1 LRRQSRRS
9 NVIVQTRQEESA
21 MRMTGG
27 EALAKQLQR
36 EGVRVVFGLPGVQ
49 LYGAMAALRDEKDIR
64 FILTRHEQAT
74 TYMAD
79 GYARAGGGVGVALV
93 VPGPGVLNA
102 GAGLSTAYSCSSPVF
117 LVAGQVPK
125 RYLGKDVGV
134 LHEINEQLDVV
145 KPVTKWRKRVLEV
158 GEIPA
163 AVQEAFRQLKTG
175 RPRPVHLEI
184 PPDTLED
191 EGEAELLPAVTV
203 ARTAAPVADIER
215 AARVLLDATRPIIYA
230 GGGVHA
236 SGAHEALAAVAEY
249 LQAGVV
255 QSAEGKGSVSDQSD
269 LALGAALWPKNPLR
283 EYLDAADTIFV
294 VGSRCAVAGFQPTQK
309 IVQLDVDA
317 EEIGRNHPVAAG
329 LVGDARL
336 TLERLLERL
345 RTDAPPKPSRKRERE
360 QLREAVAA
368 LDTQE
373 PNHSILASLRAGT
386 PEDAIVIAGMTQIG
400 YYSRPFWPVYRPR
413 TYLTSSYSGNLGFE
427 VPTALGAKVARP
439 ERAVICI
446 TGDGGFM
453 YNSQELSTAAR
464 EKVNAVIVLFNDE
477 AYGNVARDLDESWG
491 GTHGASV
498 TNPDFMKLADAY
510 GVVGMRATKPTEVGD
525 LVRKAV
531 GLDRPVL
538 IEVRVGRMAR
548 PAFFAPMKAPAK
560 YQKR

>member
-1 LRRQSRRS
+1 
-9 NVIVQTRQEESA
+9 
-21 MRMTGG
+21 MPKMTGG
-27 EALAKQLQR
+27 EALAKQLHR

-79 GYARAGGGVGVALV
+79 GYARAGGGFGVALV

-117 LVAGQVPK
+117 LVAGQVPR

-134 LHEINEQLDVV
+134 LHEINEQLDAVA
-145 KPVTKWRKRVLEV
+145 PITKWRKRVLEV
-158 GEIPA
+158 HEIPA
-163 AVQEAFRQLKTG
+163 AVNEAVRQLKTG

-184 PPDTLED
+184 PPDTLEE
-191 EGEAELLPAVTV
+191 EGNAELV
-203 ARTAAPVADIER
+203 APVSVERKAAPDADIER
-215 AARVLLDATRPIIYA
+215 AARVLLSATRPIIYA

-249 LQAGVV
+249 VQAGVV
-255 QSAEGKGSVSDQSD
+255 QSAEGKGAVSDHSD
-269 LALGAALWPKNPLR
+269 LSLGATLWPKNALR
-283 EYLDAADTIFV
+283 DYLDAADVIFAI
-294 VGSRCAVAGFQPTQK
+294 GSRCAVAAFQPSQK
-309 IVQLDVDA
+309 IIQLDVDA
-317 EEIGRNHPVAAG
+317 AEIGRNHPAEVG
-329 LVGDARL
+329 LVGDAKA

-360 QLREAVAA
+360 ALREALAA

-373 PNHSILASLRAGT
+373 PNSSILRALRAGT

-439 ERAVICI
+439 DRAVVCI

-464 EKVNAVIVLFNDE
+464 EKINVVIVLFNDE

-531 GLDRPVL
+531 GMDRPVL

-548 PAFFAPMKAPAK
+548 PAFFAPMKAPSK
-560 YQKR
+560 YQKH

>member
-1 LRRQSRRS
+1 
-9 NVIVQTRQEESA
+9 

-158 GEIPA
+158 GEIPG

-236 SGAHEALAAVAEY
+236 SGAHEALTAVAEY

-464 EKVNAVIVLFNDE
+464 EKINAVIVLFNDE

-491 GTHGASV
+491 GAHGASV

-531 GLDRPVL
+531 GMDRPVL

>member
-1 LRRQSRRS
+1 
-9 NVIVQTRQEESA
+9 
-21 MRMTGG
+21 MRLTGG
-27 EALAKQLQR
+27 EALVKQLHR

-49 LYGAMAALRDEKDIR
+49 LYGAMAALRDEKDMR

-79 GYARAGGGVGVALV
+79 GYARAGGGIGAALV

-102 GAGLSTAYSCSSPVF
+102 GAGLSTAYSCSSPVL
-117 LVAGQVPK
+117 LVAGQVPR

-158 GEIPA
+158 AEIPA
-163 AVQEAFRQLKTG
+163 AVQEAVRQLKTG

-184 PPDTLED
+184 PPDTLEE
-191 EGEAELLPAVTV
+191 EGEAELLPPVSV
-203 ARTAAPVADIER
+203 ARAAAPAADIER
-215 AARVLLDATRPIIYA
+215 AARLLLSAERPVIYA

-236 SGAHEALAAVAEY
+236 SGAHEVLVAVAEY
-249 LQAGVV
+249 LQAGIV
-255 QSAEGKGSVSDQSD
+255 QSAEGKGAASDQSD
-269 LALGAALWPKNPLR
+269 LSLGAALWPKNPLR
-283 EYLDAADTIFV
+283 DYLDAADLVFV
-294 VGSRCAVAGFQPTQK
+294 VGSRCAVAAFQPAQK

-317 EEIGRNHPVAAG
+317 DEIGRNHPVAIG
-329 LVGDARL
+329 LAGDARA

-345 RTDAPPKPSRKRERE
+345 RTEAPPRPSRKTERER
-360 QLREAVAA
+360 LREALAA

-373 PNHSILASLRAGT
+373 PNHSILTSLRSGT

-427 VPTALGAKVARP
+427 VPTALGAKMARP
-439 ERAVICI
+439 ERAVVCI

-453 YNSQELSTAAR
+453 YNSQELSTAVR
-464 EKVNAVIVLFNDE
+464 EKINAVIVLFNDN

-491 GTHGASV
+491 GSHGAAV
-498 TNPDFMKLADAY
+498 VNPDFMKLADAY
-510 GVVGMRATKPTEVGD
+510 GVVGMRAAKPTEVGD

-531 GLDRPVL
+531 TLDRPVL
-538 IEVRVGRMAR
+538 IEVQVGRMSR
-548 PAFFAPMKAPAK
+548 PVFFAPMKPPEK
-560 YQKR
+560 YQKKQ

>member
-1 LRRQSRRS
+1 
-9 NVIVQTRQEESA
+9 

-117 LVAGQVPK
+117 LVAGQVPR

-158 GEIPA
+158 GEIPG

-184 PPDTLED
+184 PPDTLEE

-203 ARTAAPVADIER
+203 ARTAAPDADIER

-236 SGAHEALAAVAEY
+236 SGAHEALTAVAEY

-283 EYLDAADTIFV
+283 DYLDAADTIFV

-439 ERAVICI
+439 DRAVICI

-464 EKVNAVIVLFNDE
+464 EKINAVIVLFNDE

-510 GVVGMRATKPTEVGD
+510 GVVGMRATQPTDVGD

-531 GLDRPVL
+531 GMDRPVL